1 VSTRPALAE
10 RPAPEAAAAPT
21 TRGAA
26 GITGIATYV
35 PEGRMTPEQL
45 SEATGIP
52 AAVVRDKLGLRG
64 RVVPGPDDQPTAMAV
79 TAARA
84 ALERAGRTPED
95 VDVLICITEEHK
107 EYPVWTAGIKLAH
120 DLGAHRAY
128 AFDVGQ
134 KCGTSV
140 LALKLARDQLAA
152 DPEVD
157 VVLIAGGYR
166 NGDLIDLHD
175 PNVRFMYN
183 LGAGAGALV
192 VERGRGHPIGPAHI
206 VTDGR
211 FSLDVLVPV
220 GGTVAPVTAENV
232 GDYRLQVRDP
242 HGMKVRLEELS
253 LANFVT
259 VVREAVRKAGATV
272 DDVAYLAMLH
282 VKPSAHAHLLRTLG
296 IEPARSIYLADYG
309 HLGQVDQVLSL
320 ELAARRGL
328 LRPGDL
334 VVLVAAG
341 VGYVWNAI
349 TLRWGGAGSAGE
361 GFDDRGTAPGR
372 EAAR

>member
-1 VSTRPALAE
+1 MS
-10 RPAPEAAAAPT
+10 
-21 TRGAA
+21 GA
-26 GITGIATYV
+26 GVTGIATYV
-35 PEGRMTPEQL
+35 PEGRMSPDEL
-45 SEATGIP
+45 SAITGIP
-52 AAVVRDKLGLRG
+52 AAVVRDKLGLHG
-64 RVVPGPDDQPTAMAV
+64 RVLPTHDDQPTAMAV
-79 TAARA
+79 KAARL
-84 ALERAGRTPED
+84 ALERAGRTAAD
-95 VDVLICITEEHK
+95 VDVVICITEEHK

-140 LALKLARDQLAA
+140 LALKLARDQLVA

-183 LGAGAGALV
+183 LGAGGGAMV
-192 VERGRGHPIGPAHI
+192 VERGRGHAIGPAHI

-220 GGTVAPVTAENV
+220 GGTVTPLTAENV
-232 GDYRLQVRDP
+232 GDYRLQVPDP

-259 VVREAVRKAGATV
+259 VVREAVRKAGATM

-282 VKPSAHAHLLRTLG
+282 VKPSAHHHLLRTLG
-296 IEPARSIYLADYG
+296 IDPARSVYLSDYG

-320 ELAARRGL
+320 ELAAQGGL
-328 LRPGDL
+328 LKAGDL

-349 TLRWGGAGSAGE
+349 TLRWAGPGSAGE
-361 GFDDRGTAPGR
+361 DAGLTPQDPGTG
-372 EAAR
+372 AAT

>member
-1 VSTRPALAE
+1 MSASAG
-10 RPAPEAAAAPT
+10 APSLDAPAAAPA
-21 TRGAA
+21 AA
-26 GITGIATYV
+26 GVTGLATFV
-35 PEGRMTPEQL
+35 PEGRMTPEEL
-45 SEATGIP
+45 AAVTGIP
-52 AAVVRDKLGLRG
+52 AAVVRAKLGLNG

-79 TAARA
+79 TAARR
-84 ALERAGRTPED
+84 ALARAGRTPAD
-95 VDVLICITEEHK
+95 VDVVVCITEEHK

-152 DPEVD
+152 DPDVD

-183 LGAGAGALV
+183 LGAGAAALV

-220 GGTVAPVTAENV
+220 GGTAAPLTPENV
-232 GDYRLQVRDP
+232 ADYRLQVPDP
-242 HGMKVRLEELS
+242 HGMKKRLEELS
-253 LANFVT
+253 LANFVA

-272 DDVAYLAMLH
+272 ADVAYLAMLH
-282 VKPSAHAHLLRTLG
+282 VKPSAHRHLLQTLG
-296 IEPARSIYLADYG
+296 IDPARSIYLADYG

-320 ELAARRGL
+320 ELAAQRGL
-328 LRPGDL
+328 LKPGDL

-349 TLRWGGAGSAGE
+349 TLRWGAAGAAGE
-361 GFDDRGTAPGR
+361 GPGTAG
-372 EAAR
+372 EGGGA

>member
-1 VSTRPALAE
+1 VSGASGVAE
-10 RPAPEAAAAPT
+10 RPSAEPAAAAT
-21 TRGAA
+21 GGNGRAA
-26 GITGIATYV
+26 GVTGIATYV
-35 PEGRMTPEQL
+35 PEGRMTPERL
-45 SEATGIP
+45 SEITGIP
-52 AAVVRDKLGLRG
+52 AGVVRDKLGLQG
-64 RVVPGPDDQPTAMAV
+64 RVLPTHDDQPTAMAV
-79 TAARA
+79 AAARV
-84 ALERAGRTPED
+84 ALARAGRTPAD
-95 VDVLICITEEHK
+95 VDVVICITEEHK

-175 PNVRFMYN
+175 PNVRFMFN
-183 LGAGAGALV
+183 LGAGGGALV
-192 VERGRGHPIGPAHI
+192 VERGRGHRIGPAHI
-206 VTDGR
+206 ITDGR

-220 GGTVAPVTAENV
+220 GGTIAPLTPANV
-232 GDYRLQVRDP
+232 GDYRLQVPDP
-242 HGMKVRLEELS
+242 QGMKRRLEELS
-253 LANFVT
+253 LANFVA
-259 VVREAVRKAGATV
+259 VVREAVRKAGAAM

-282 VKPSAHAHLLRTLG
+282 VKPSAHAYLLHALG
-296 IEPARSIYLADYG
+296 IDPTRSIYLSEYG
-309 HLGQVDQVLSL
+309 HLGQIDQVLSL

-328 LRPGDL
+328 PKAGDL

-349 TLRWGGAGSAGE
+349 TLRWAGAGTAGE
-361 GFDDRGTAPGR
+361 DLGTGAEP
-372 EAAR
+372 